1 MARYKSL
8 AKKQKLAKAG
18 RRTKWAPFWTSLK
31 KYGKGKKIHPS
42 RHTMMKR
49 SWRRTKL
56 KIGPRRIKKMHLR

>member
-8 AKKQKLAKAG
+8 AKKRKLIKAG

-42 RHTMMKR
+42 RHTIIKR
-49 SWRRTKL
+49 SWKKTKL
-56 KIGPRRIKKMHLR
+56 KISPRRLKKWR